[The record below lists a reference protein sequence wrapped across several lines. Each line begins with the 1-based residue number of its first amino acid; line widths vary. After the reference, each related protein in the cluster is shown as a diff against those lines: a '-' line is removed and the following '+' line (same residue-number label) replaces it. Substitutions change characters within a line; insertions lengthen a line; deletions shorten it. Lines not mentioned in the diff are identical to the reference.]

1 MKAAILLVLLIA
13 GQTLSVPFH
22 FNKQEKKNVQTPD
35 IELCGL
41 CIQFSEQFINQL
53 LNIVL
58 NAGVVGGCSELCSL
72 LPANKIEIGVCDL
85 LCSIVGIEAFIKIIE
100 KADLDPIY
108 YCELL
113 TACPINDYG
122 DATITSLTVTPSN
135 VPKGSDFTIDF
146 AFTTKNGTGTGE
158 TILAIRTKD
167 GIPLGIIYY
176 NHNN

>member
-1 MKAAILLVLLIA
+1 LVLLIA

-135 VPKGSDFTIDF
+135 VPKGKLLLLPLTNSSSFLFIIQVV
-146 AFTTKNGTGTGE
+146 
-158 TILAIRTKD
+158 IL
-167 GIPLGIIYY
+167 PLTLPLPQKMGLALVKQY
-176 NHNN
+176 